1 MPEQPEKKTGSDV
14 KSGNQHQEKSKN
26 TDDAEDDPDD
36 DPFALLAEEDTEQRA
51 FTFNTHFNDEVNIT
65 EADEANTSAKKQCV
79 LKPTLIT
86 IEPANSKMGEC
97 GEPPLK
103 LPDAPAYS
111 LSPTGLPDINTPH
124 KQISVP
130 PLDADRKDTTLTAA
144 AGVQSPYG
152 SVGDNYAA
160 RSSYELLSHG
170 SRTTMIIH
178 FSPAE
183 SDVSGSGVDS
193 AEEMTMLDM
202 HTCTGISY
210 APEVSIV
217 NSTRQKASDL
227 RKAAH
232 LETEVDSD
240 DERITK
246 IFGRLRNIL
255 QSNTNPEGLENLT
268 SLEQAF
274 ARKGESKQALSDERD
289 DLVAMHM
296 NFVRRVAEEMS
307 NMKMNPRRWVSLS

>member
-1 MPEQPEKKTGSDV
+1 
-14 KSGNQHQEKSKN
+14 
-26 TDDAEDDPDD
+26 
-36 DPFALLAEEDTEQRA
+36 
-51 FTFNTHFNDEVNIT
+51 
-65 EADEANTSAKKQCV
+65 
-79 LKPTLIT
+79 LIT
-86 IEPANSKMGEC
+86 IEPASAELD
-97 GEPPLK
+97 PPLK
-103 LPDAPAYS
+103 LPDVPAYS
-111 LSPTGLPDINTPH
+111 LSPTGLPDIKTPN

-130 PLDADRKDTTLTAA
+130 PLEADRKDTTLTAA

-193 AEEMTMLDM
+193 AEEMTMLDI
-202 HTCTGISY
+202 HTCAGISF

-217 NSTRQKASDL
+217 NCTRQKASDL
-227 RKAAH
+227 RKATH
-232 LETEVDSD
+232 IEPEVDSD

-246 IFGRLRNIL
+246 IFGCLRNIL

-274 ARKGESKQALSDERD
+274 ARKGESKLALSNERD